1 MPKFTK
7 IPTETFKQIAINAG
21 LLLANFKPA
30 DGTYEDE
37 DIIGATSGGIN
48 VTCVPTFSDYG
59 EDIDNCPKNMLDL
72 KKIDGWEVKA
82 SGTMVTVDQKGGK
95 RLLAAAD
102 IDGSDTNKIAPRLD
116 LKKTDF
122 SDLWIVA
129 DYSDVDGGCVA
140 IHILNALSTGGFSI
154 QTADKGKGK
163 FAFEFT
169 GHVSMDAQDV
179 VPFELYVKAGTVAE

>member
-7 IPTETFKQIAINAG
+7 ISTNTFKQIAINAG
-21 LLLANFKPA
+21 LMLSSFSVE

-59 EDIDNCPKNMLDL
+59 EDIDNCPKNMLEL
-72 KKIDGWEVKA
+72 KKIDSWESKA
-82 SGTMVTVDQKGGK
+82 SGTMVTASTGGGK

-102 IDGSDTNKIAPRLD
+102 IDGSDTAKVVPRLD

-122 SDLWIVA
+122 ADLWIVT
-129 DYSDVDGGCVA
+129 DYSDVDGGCIA
-140 IHILNALSTGGFSI
+140 IRILNALSTGGFSI
-154 QTADKGKGK
+154 QTSDKGKAK
-163 FAFEFT
+163 FSFEFT
-169 GHVSMDAQDV
+169 GHFSMDAQEV
-179 VPFELYVKAGTVAE
+179 VPFELYIKDKNAE